1 MKLKQ
6 WAASNGVSYR
16 TAWRWFHQ
24 GTLPVP
30 ARQVASGTIL
40 VDAATSPADGVALYA
55 RVSSAD
61 QRADLDR
68 QLARLTQYALSE
80 GWHITAA
87 VGEIGSG
94 MNGRRPKLRKLLA
107 DVRLKVIIVEHRD
120 RLTRF
125 GFDYLEAAL
134 FASGRRLFVV
144 ENAEVHDDLV
154 RDMCEVLTSF
164 CARLYGRR
172 SAKRKAT
179 AALRIASEA

>member
-30 ARQVASGTIL
+30 
-40 VDAATSPADGVALYA
+40 PAE
-55 RVSSAD
+55 
-61 QRADLDR
+61 LDR
-68 QLARLTQYALSE
+68 QLARLTQYAISE

-87 VGEIGSG
+87 VSEVGSA

-107 DVRLKVIIVEHRD
+107 DVSVKVIVVEHRD

-125 GFDYLEAAL
+125 GFEYLEAAF
-134 FASGRRLFVV
+134 FASGRRLCVID
-144 ENAEVHDDLV
+144 NAEAQDDLV

-179 AALRIASEA
+179 AALRIVGEA